1 MRRVEP
7 KCTLMIARCKTSKKA
22 RAVLADAVTVLGLRP
37 TRSVTCSGPSS
48 STGALGRLPQLLR
61 STLVASSMMRCR
73 AVRRSMRS
81 AGPRLHAASALPTRG
96 PLQSIGARG
105 QPNAATTGRRGSR
118 SASSLVA
125 QQPELGLAPATVVE
139 RVGRWVEA
147 AMMSPASDR
156 QELSLGSSTY

>member
-1 MRRVEP
+1 M
-7 KCTLMIARCKTSKKA
+7 
-22 RAVLADAVTVLGLRP
+22 LADAVTVLGLRVRP
-37 TRSVTCSGPSS
+37 DQSHAAARPRAL
-48 STGALGRLPQLLR
+48 ALGRLPQLLR

-125 QQPELGLAPATVVE
+125 QQPELGLASATVVE
-139 RVGRWVEA
+139 RVCGLVGGL
-147 AMMSPASDR
+147 R
-156 QELSLGSSTY
+156 QR